1 MTSNAKQDLRITEIQ
16 GSTAALQRAARR
28 ARELAAQTGT
38 PCYVMRGGRIV
49 DALTGQEAK
58 LPNSRSVA

>member
-1 MTSNAKQDLRITEIQ
+1 MTSNAKHEPCDADIQ
-16 GSTAALQRAARR
+16 GATVALQRAARR

-58 LPNSRSVA
+58 PPNSRSAA

>member
-1 MTSNAKQDLRITEIQ
+1 MSTHTKREPHDSDLRGAI
-16 GSTAALQRAARR
+16 AALQRAARR

-58 LPNSRSVA
+58 LPSRPAA